1 MNDSVLSGR
10 FLVSGAL
17 WKAIEPLIRAVKGT
31 TTAPSKLSPR
41 MFVEA
46 ILFQAR
52 TGNPW
57 RDLPR
62 EFGNWNAAYKRFRRW
77 ERWGLW
83 KQIWKHL
90 QSLDDK
96 PLRSLFIDST
106 VVRAHQH
113 ATGAPKKSG
122 AQAKQAMGRSSGGW
136 TTKLHAACAD
146 ERVAVSF
153 SLSPGQSHDATAFP
167 SVWEGVPKSRWLDAA
182 VMDKAYD
189 SNNIRKFLE
198 NQGIEAVIPPK
209 SLANTVAKRS
219 KTKKQSSRSPKIEGK
234 SCNSPKKVEKSS
246 KKSLRS
252 RLIFDYL
259 AFGSFFSEEIPLS
272 GLPLNITV

>member
-1 MNDSVLSGR
+1 MKNSALSCR
-10 FLVSGAL
+10 LIVSDDL

-62 EFGNWNAAYKRFRRW
+62 EFGKWISVYHRFRRW
-77 ERWGLW
+77 ERAGLW
-83 KQIWKHL
+83 KRIWKHL
-90 QSLDDK
+90 QNINDK
-96 PLRSLFIDST
+96 PVCHLFIDST
-106 VVRAHQH
+106 AMRAHQH
-113 ATGAPKKSG
+113 ASVAKKDG
-122 AQAKQAMGRSSGGW
+122 GQAKQAMGRSCGGL

-146 ERVAVSF
+146 DRTAVSF

-167 SVWEGVPKSRWLDAA
+167 SVWKGVPKSRWLDAA

-189 SNNIRKFLE
+189 SDDIRNFLE
-198 NQGIEAVIPPK
+198 YQGIEAVIPPK
-209 SLANTVAKRS
+209 SNRKRLLSYDKVKYRMRQQVERFFCRIKCFRRIATRYDRLAKTFMAFVHLVCAFVAF
-219 KTKKQSSRSPKIEGK
+219 QPKPH
-234 SCNSPKKVEKSS
+234 CQ
-246 KKSLRS
+246 
-252 RLIFDYL
+252 
-259 AFGSFFSEEIPLS
+259 
-272 GLPLNITV
+272 